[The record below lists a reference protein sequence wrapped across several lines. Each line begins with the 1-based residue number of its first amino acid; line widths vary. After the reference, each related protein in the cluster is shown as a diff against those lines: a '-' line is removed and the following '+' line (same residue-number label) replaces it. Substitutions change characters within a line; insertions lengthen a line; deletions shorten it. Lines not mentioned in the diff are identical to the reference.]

1 VGSGWRHLD
10 SARLRRRI
18 SGAANDSARQLRGHY
33 YGHQRIVE
41 RLDYGHGGGA
51 MKNFGIRTVAIKA
64 GRQSVRGEI
73 RMAKRLTAIMLAGL
87 AGFLGLAPSK
97 ASAQNIERM
106 EIGAEYSFVKSNAP
120 PGDCGCFTLNG
131 ADGWF
136 AYNFTHHWAAVG
148 EMGGGYASK
157 IDGTTS
163 DLTFSTFLGG
173 GRYSRRLMDR
183 IAPFGQFL
191 IGAAH
196 ANGALTP
203 DLAGMPAGA
212 NAFAVAAGGGMD
224 LEGSRYWKLR
234 LIEVDYL
241 LTRFDNGVN
250 NHQNNVRVSIG
261 VAFRFGGGNSR

>member
-1 VGSGWRHLD
+1 
-10 SARLRRRI
+10 
-18 SGAANDSARQLRGHY
+18 
-33 YGHQRIVE
+33 
-41 RLDYGHGGGA
+41 
-51 MKNFGIRTVAIKA
+51 MKNFVTQNGATQTRATQTVTIKA
-64 GRQSVRGEI
+64 RRQPLGGEM
-73 RMAKRLTAIMLAGL
+73 RMAKRFTAIVLAAL
-87 AGFLGLAPSK
+87 AGFLGLAPSN

-131 ADGWF
+131 ANGWF

-173 GRYSRRLMDR
+173 VRYSRRLMDR

-191 IGAAH
+191 IGGAH

-212 NAFAVAAGGGMD
+212 NAFAMVAGGGMD

-261 VAFRFGGGNSR
+261 AAFRFGGGK